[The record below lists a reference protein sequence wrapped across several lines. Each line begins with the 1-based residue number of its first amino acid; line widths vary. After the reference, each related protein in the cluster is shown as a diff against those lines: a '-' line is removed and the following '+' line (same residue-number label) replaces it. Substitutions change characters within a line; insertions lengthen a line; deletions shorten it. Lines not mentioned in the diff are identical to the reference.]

1 MSDDSRT
8 PGFADKFIRA
18 LLLRCP
24 ACWHGSMFRHPL
36 AMNERCPDCDYKFDQ
51 GNGYFVGAMYSSY
64 LLCLLLCALTA
75 GFLYLVGVPTL
86 AIVVLVALQA
96 AIVGPFVVFPY
107 SRVFW
112 VWAERDGHLHHG
124 AQDAAELKR
133 QFLERDQARARDQG
147 VPMRPPVP

>member
-1 MSDDSRT
+1 MSENTRT
-8 PGFADKFIRA
+8 IGFADKFIRA

-36 AMNERCPDCDYKFDQ
+36 AMNERCPDCDYKYDK

-64 LLCLLLCALTA
+64 LLCLTLCAVTS

-86 AIVVLVALQA
+86 PIVVIVALQA
-96 AIVGPFVVFPY
+96 AIVGPFIVFPY

-112 VWAERDGHLHHG
+112 VWAERDGALHDG
-124 AQDAAELKR
+124 GQDASELKR
-133 QFLERDQARARDQG
+133 QFLERDQARAREQG
-147 VPMRPPVP
+147 LVVKPPVA